1 MSQYSGV
8 EMEDL
13 PEDEGMDDLDLGLEE
28 ALQGTF
34 TTTITTDEKVDEGR
48 ESSFCCCILSL
59 PNNI

>member
-34 TTTITTDEKVDEGR
+34 TTQSIITTDERIDEGR
-48 ESSFCCCILSL
+48 EYYFCMSS
-59 PNNI
+59 